1 MYLKILF
8 ESLRNLLKSNPS
20 IRNLGRFYR
29 SYRFGD
35 LGWKR
40 IINNNP
46 SVWFNYINKTKT
58 KKVLVATSF
67 GGELTMPILESLIS
81 ASLSIRNADVQILLC
96 DGLSACQLCD
106 TTRFKSTNSFIQ
118 NGPSKFG
125 CKNCFSTGNRIY
137 RGWPW
142 F

>member
-46 SVWFNYINKTKT
+46 TVWFNYINKTKT

-106 TTRFKSTNSFIQ
+106 TTRFKSTNSFI
-118 NGPSKFG
+118 
-125 CKNCFSTGNRIY
+125 
-137 RGWPW
+137 
-142 F
+142 